1 MIKIYYFN
9 KKKRVNNLKFVS
21 YMSNQAQVLTNQGIE
36 RLLFQIREKNK
47 RLAITGILLLIQGK
61 FVQYIEG
68 QSTEI
73 DKVYEK
79 IKLDSRHNELVLLDS
94 GEIDKRQF
102 KDWSMAYKKIGD
114 DQIKEILGHTKLNLD
129 DLFLYPTQEK
139 THPVLKVLY
148 NFTNSLST

>member
-1 MIKIYYFN
+1 
-9 KKKRVNNLKFVS
+9 
-21 YMSNQAQVLTNQGIE
+21 MSNQAQVLTNQDIE
-36 RLLFQIREKNK
+36 RLLFQVREKNK

-68 QSTEI
+68 QAPEI

-79 IKLDSRHNELVLLDS
+79 IKHDSRHNELVLLDS
-94 GEIDKRQF
+94 GELKARQF

-114 DQIKEILGHTKLNLD
+114 NQIKEILGHTELNLD
-129 DLFLYPTQEK
+129 DLFLYPSLQK

>member
-1 MIKIYYFN
+1 
-9 KKKRVNNLKFVS
+9 
-21 YMSNQAQVLTNQGIE
+21 MSNQAQVLTNQDIE
-36 RLLFQIREKNK
+36 QLLFQIREKNK

-68 QSTEI
+68 QAAEI

-79 IKLDSRHNELVLLDS
+79 IKHDSRHNELVLLDS
-94 GEIDKRQF
+94 GDLDKRQF

-114 DQIKEILGHTKLNLD
+114 DQVKEILGHSSLNLD
-129 DLFLYPTQEK
+129 DLFLFPTQDK

-148 NFTNSLST
+148 NFTNALSH

>member
-1 MIKIYYFN
+1 MN
-9 KKKRVNNLKFVS
+9 KLKFVS
-21 YMSNQAQVLTNQGIE
+21 YMSNQSQVLTNQDIE
-36 RLLFQIREKNK
+36 KLLFQIREKNK

-68 QSTEI
+68 QATEI

-94 GEIDKRQF
+94 GDLDKRQF
-102 KDWSMAYKKIGD
+102 KDWSMAYKKVGD
-114 DQIKEILGHTKLNLD
+114 DQIKKIIGHTSLNLD
-129 DLFLYPTQEK
+129 DLFLLPTQEK